1 MPFDKIITNPPY
13 NKNLHLKILREA
25 MKHSDEIVNL
35 SPIRWLQDPL
45 AEYKRGS
52 DWKKFG
58 DIREKIIDI
67 TPIKAAEAN
76 DLFGIGLYADLG
88 IYYFN
93 EKAPNRLATHLFW
106 KQFKTKAEII
116 MIEKLMKMKDSL
128 KNHIDKN
135 KIDGIRVPLTLI
147 GGNRGYKPVYKD
159 IAFAIDGKDCNTG
172 NWWTEAKNMGGYEK
186 PEGSA
191 FPLSVKFNSEN
202 EANNFYQFWFTK
214 FGSWICEITHCQQ
227 HIQENMLPFLP
238 NYKKPWTDA
247 DLYEYFSLTPEE
259 IKEIENHEEISCVF
273 PEPCHGPFHVR
284 L

>member
-1 MPFDKIITNPPY
+1 MNFSKIIANPPY
-13 NKNLHLKILREA
+13 DKNLHLKILREA
-25 MKHSDEIVNL
+25 MKHIEKDGGELVNL

-45 AEYKRGS
+45 AEYKRNS

-58 DIREKIIDI
+58 DIREKIVDI

-159 IAFAIDGKDCNTG
+159 IAFAKDGKDCNTG
-172 NWWTEAKNMGGYEK
+172 KWWTEAKNMGGYEK

-214 FGSWICEITHCQQ
+214 LGSWICELTHCQQ

-238 NYKKPWTDA
+238 TYKKPWNDA
-247 DLYEYFSLTPEE
+247 DLYEYFNLTPEE
-259 IKEIENHEEISCVF
+259 IKEIENAF
-273 PEPCHGPFHVR
+273 
-284 L
+284 